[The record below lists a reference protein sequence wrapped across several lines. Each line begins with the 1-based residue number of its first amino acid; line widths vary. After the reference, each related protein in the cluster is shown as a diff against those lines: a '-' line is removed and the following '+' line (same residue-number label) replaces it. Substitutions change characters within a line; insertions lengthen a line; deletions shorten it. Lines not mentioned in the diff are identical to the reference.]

1 LTGGGNAADAVDHVD
16 VPTPD
21 VETADVAD
29 VGAAGGATLIRRLR
43 WIFGPPLVAML
54 AGWATIAYRSPYSG
68 SHLFSPNSFARWD
81 SGQYIRIARLG
92 YNASWNC
99 HAKTLPPH
107 MPPGDYLCGNTGW
120 FPGYPAA
127 MRVVSSITSMSV
139 PTAGLVISWVCWY
152 LVLVLMW
159 QLLSTARSVPTR
171 WMCLFIAA
179 FFPGQIY
186 YPAIFPISLTVAGIL
201 GCLYVALRTS
211 KAALAW
217 VGFVAGFVA
226 GYSYITAIVVA
237 PALLITSLVV
247 PRGRRTLQL
256 LIPALGAAVGFGA
269 VLITM
274 KHAVGLWNAYFLSAH
289 KYNVGAHQPIETLI
303 NRMVG
308 MWKYNPRN
316 WRLTTTASQ
325 TALTLFLVVLVTL
338 VTIGSA
344 IRGRRGAAAS
354 PVGAAG
360 TDAGGEATDVEAA
373 GIGAPPARSLHRR
386 FAEAVE
392 ARISPF
398 DLTFLTLTIG
408 IWLVPYIAGGTAST
422 YRSEAFV
429 IVSVPLLRKLPPW
442 ALAVPLVAVVVV
454 SWHMSPY
461 FFNSQLA

>member
-1 LTGGGNAADAVDHVD
+1 
-16 VPTPD
+16 
-21 VETADVAD
+21 
-29 VGAAGGATLIRRLR
+29 
-43 WIFGPPLVAML
+43 
-54 AGWATIAYRSPYSG
+54 
-68 SHLFSPNSFARWD
+68 
-81 SGQYIRIARLG
+81 
-92 YNASWNC
+92 
-99 HAKTLPPH
+99 
-107 MPPGDYLCGNTGW
+107 
-120 FPGYPAA
+120 
-127 MRVVSSITSMSV
+127 
-139 PTAGLVISWVCWY
+139 
-152 LVLVLMW
+152 
-159 QLLSTARSVPTR
+159 
-171 WMCLFIAA
+171 MCLLIAA

-256 LIPALGAAVGFGA
+256 LIPALGAAAGFGA

-274 KHAVGLWNAYFLSAH
+274 QHAVGLWNAYFLSAH
-289 KYNVGAHQPIETLI
+289 KYNVGAHQPIETLV

-325 TALTLFLVVLVTL
+325 TAVTLFLVVLVTL

-344 IRGRRGAAAS
+344 VGGRHAAMAS
-354 PVGAAG
+354 PAG
-360 TDAGGEATDVEAA
+360 TDAGGEA
-373 GIGAPPARSLHRR
+373 ARSMHRR
-386 FAEAVE
+386 FAEAVQ

-398 DLTFLTLTIG
+398 DLTFLATTIG
-408 IWLVPYIAGGTAST
+408 IWLVPYIAGGAAST

-429 IVSVPLLRKLPPW
+429 IVSVPLLRRLPPW
-442 ALAVPLVAVVVV
+442 LLAVPLVAVVVV

-461 FFNSQLA
+461 FFNNQLV

>member
-1 LTGGGNAADAVDHVD
+1 LTTGR
-16 VPTPD
+16 
-21 VETADVAD
+21 
-29 VGAAGGATLIRRLR
+29 GAANATGDEELSLTDTEAAPLTDLRDSEAGSTLRRLMSL
-43 WIFGPPLVAML
+43 FGPAFIAMAVA
-54 AGWATIAYRSPYSG
+54 WATIAYRSPYSG
-68 SHLFSPNSFARWD
+68 WDLFAPRSFARWD

-92 YNASWNC
+92 YHASWNC
-99 HAKTLPPH
+99 HAKTLPLH

-127 MRVVSSITSMSV
+127 MRVVSSITGMSV
-139 PTAGLVISWVCWY
+139 PTAGLLISWVCWY
-152 LVLVLMW
+152 VVLVLMW

-171 WMCLFIAA
+171 WMCLLIAA

-256 LIPALGAAVGFGA
+256 LIPALGAAAGFGA

-274 KHAVGLWNAYFLSAH
+274 QHAVGLWNAYFLSAH
-289 KYNVGAHQPIETLI
+289 KYNVGAHQPIETLV

-325 TALTLFLVVLVTL
+325 TAVTLFLVVLVTL

-344 IRGRRGAAAS
+344 IGGRHAAMAS
-354 PVGAAG
+354 PAG
-360 TDAGGEATDVEAA
+360 TDAGGEA
-373 GIGAPPARSLHRR
+373 ARSMHRR
-386 FAEAVE
+386 FAEAVQ

-398 DLTFLTLTIG
+398 DLTFVATTIG
-408 IWLVPYIAGGTAST
+408 IWLVPYIAGGAAST

-429 IVSVPLLRKLPPW
+429 IVSVPLLRRLPPW
-442 ALAVPLVAVVVV
+442 LLAVPLVAVVVV

-461 FFNSQLA
+461 FFNNQLV

>member
-1 LTGGGNAADAVDHVD
+1 LTSGGKAADAVDD
-16 VPTPD
+16 VGLPTRD
-21 VETADVAD
+21 VETARVAE
-29 VGAAGGATLIRRLR
+29 VGAGGGATVVRRLASLL
-43 WIFGPPLVAML
+43 GPPFLAMVVA
-54 AGWATIAYRSPYSG
+54 WVTIIVRSPYRG
-68 SHLFSPNSFARWD
+68 WDMFRPGAFARWD
-81 SGQYIRIARLG
+81 SGQYARIARLG

-127 MRVVSSITSMSV
+127 MRIVSSITGMSMPV
-139 PTAGLVISWVCWY
+139 AGLVIAWASWY
-152 LVLVLMW
+152 LVLLLMW
-159 QLLSTARSVPTR
+159 QLLATARSVPTR

-217 VGFVAGFVA
+217 IGFVAGFVA

-256 LIPALGAAVGFGA
+256 LIPALGAAAGFGA

-308 MWKYNPRN
+308 MWKYDPRN

-344 IRGRRGAAAS
+344 IVGRRGAAAS
-354 PVGAAG
+354 PASAAD
-360 TDAGGEATDVEAA
+360 TDAGGEA
-373 GIGAPPARSLHRR
+373 ARSMHRR
-386 FAEAVE
+386 FAEAVQ

-398 DLTFLTLTIG
+398 DLTFLATTIG
-408 IWLVPYIAGGTAST
+408 IWLVPYIAGGAAST

-429 IVSVPLLRKLPPW
+429 IVSVPLLRRLPPW
-442 ALAVPLVAVVVV
+442 LLAVPLVAVVVV